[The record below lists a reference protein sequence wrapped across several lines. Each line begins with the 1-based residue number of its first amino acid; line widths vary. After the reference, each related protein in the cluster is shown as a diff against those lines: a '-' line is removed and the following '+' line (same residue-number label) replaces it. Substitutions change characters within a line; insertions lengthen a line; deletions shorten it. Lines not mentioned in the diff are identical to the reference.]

1 MTQAAVSNW
10 GRWGADDSVGALN
23 LLTPD
28 VMLKAAKLVT
38 KGKAYSLAVPL
49 ERNGHQHVPFHKTW
63 KVTFTSPGPD
73 VSFTEDVLT
82 IDTHSGTH
90 IDSLGHT
97 WAEGQF
103 YNGYSEE
110 QVFKAG
116 VRKIGIDQ
124 VKTMVGRGIMLDVPR
139 YRGTEHMGP
148 GEVLTGEEMDAVA
161 KSQGI
166 AIEPGDILLFRTGWH
181 TVFYSDYALWSTG
194 VPGPDGSLAPWL
206 KERDVCAIGADQPTI
221 EVQGAINGYG
231 ASMLHRFALRDL
243 GIYLLENMNLEEL
256 AKDRVYEFMFVGA
269 PLPLTEASGTP
280 WNPVA
285 LV

>member
-124 VKTMVGRGIMLDVPR
+124 VKTMVGRGIMLDIPR

-166 AIEPGDILLFRTGWH
+166 SHRARGHPPIPHR
-181 TVFYSDYALWSTG
+181 
-194 VPGPDGSLAPWL
+194 LA
-206 KERDVCAIGADQPTI
+206 
-221 EVQGAINGYG
+221 
-231 ASMLHRFALRDL
+231 HRFLQ
-243 GIYLLENMNLEEL
+243 
-256 AKDRVYEFMFVGA
+256 
-269 PLPLTEASGTP
+269 
-280 WNPVA
+280 
-285 LV
+285 